1 MADLNIPNL
10 NIKPDKYIFKK
21 KLNLRRKS
29 KRRLFTESFFLF
41 ILSVLL
47 VYVNY
52 LIPNKN
58 LLLQNLP
65 STFNKSFLLL
75 IDLFSYLYEIFLV
88 IFIFVSSFTALILM
102 IGSINRLFKV
112 SKRKSKIVYKLFQ
125 IGCIRPPLPESES
138 SSSYSVS
145 SPNNANMPS
154 TIDERIIDKGK
165 IEVWIPMSIYSPIN

>member
-10 NIKPDKYIFKK
+10 NIKSDKYIFKK
-21 KLNLRRKS
+21 KLSLRRKS
-29 KRRLFTESFFLF
+29 KSRLFTESFFLF

-47 VYVNY
+47 VYINY

-88 IFIFVSSFTALILM
+88 IFIFASTCTSLILIM
-102 IGSINRLFKV
+102 GSFYRLFRV
-112 SKRKSKIVYKLFQ
+112 SRRKSK
-125 IGCIRPPLPESES
+125 
-138 SSSYSVS
+138 
-145 SPNNANMPS
+145 
-154 TIDERIIDKGK
+154 K
-165 IEVWIPMSIYSPIN
+165 INFR

>member
-10 NIKPDKYIFKK
+10 NIKSDKYIFKK

-41 ILSVLL
+41 ILSILL
-47 VYVNY
+47 VYINF

-65 STFNKSFLLL
+65 STFNKTFLLT

-88 IFIFVSSFTALILM
+88 IFIFASYFTALILM
-102 IGSINRLFKV
+102 IGSFYRLFRI
-112 SKRKSKIVYKLFQ
+112 SIRKSKQIVYK
-125 IGCIRPPLPESES
+125 
-138 SSSYSVS
+138 
-145 SPNNANMPS
+145 
-154 TIDERIIDKGK
+154 
-165 IEVWIPMSIYSPIN
+165 

>member
-10 NIKPDKYIFKK
+10 NNKSDKYIFKK

-41 ILSVLL
+41 IFSVLL
-47 VYVNY
+47 VYINY

-65 STFNKSFLLL
+65 SSFNKSFLLL

-88 IFIFVSSFTALILM
+88 IFIFVSSLIAFILM
-102 IGSINRLFKV
+102 AGSFTRLIKV
-112 SKRKSKIVYKLFQ
+112 SKRKSKQIIYK
-125 IGCIRPPLPESES
+125 
-138 SSSYSVS
+138 
-145 SPNNANMPS
+145 
-154 TIDERIIDKGK
+154 
-165 IEVWIPMSIYSPIN
+165 

>member
-10 NIKPDKYIFKK
+10 NIKSDKYIFKK

-47 VYVNY
+47 VYINY

-65 STFNKSFLLL
+65 STFNKSFFLL
-75 IDLFSYLYEIFLV
+75 IDLFSYLYEILLV
-88 IFIFVSSFTALILM
+88 IFIFVSSFIAFILM
-102 IGSINRLFKV
+102 IGSFYRLLRV
-112 SKRKSKIVYKLFQ
+112 SKRKSKQIIYK
-125 IGCIRPPLPESES
+125 
-138 SSSYSVS
+138 
-145 SPNNANMPS
+145 
-154 TIDERIIDKGK
+154 
-165 IEVWIPMSIYSPIN
+165 

>member
-10 NIKPDKYIFKK
+10 NIKSDKYIFKK

-29 KRRLFTESFFLF
+29 KRRLFTESFILF

-47 VYVNY
+47 VYINY

-65 STFNKSFLLL
+65 STFNKSFILLTE
-75 IDLFSYLYEIFLV
+75 LFSYLYEIFLV

-102 IGSINRLFKV
+102 VGSFNRLFKI
-112 SKRKSKIVYKLFQ
+112 SRRKSKQTVYK
-125 IGCIRPPLPESES
+125 
-138 SSSYSVS
+138 
-145 SPNNANMPS
+145 
-154 TIDERIIDKGK
+154 
-165 IEVWIPMSIYSPIN
+165 

>member
-47 VYVNY
+47 VYINY

-58 LLLQNLP
+58 LLIQNLP

-75 IDLFSYLYEIFLV
+75 IDLFSYLFEIFLV

-102 IGSINRLFKV
+102 IGCINRILRVF
-112 SKRKSKIVYKLFQ
+112 KRKSKKIVYK
-125 IGCIRPPLPESES
+125 
-138 SSSYSVS
+138 
-145 SPNNANMPS
+145 
-154 TIDERIIDKGK
+154 
-165 IEVWIPMSIYSPIN
+165 